1 MIKFKNK
8 LLAARD
14 FKCLQAIFK
23 AFMLKF
29 MLKIKFTE
37 EQRIRFHCFLLSH
50 LMKQINFLSIINS
63 RQKQF
68 IQKSNLM
75 QETHWET
82 SMLKLS

>member
-14 FKCLQAIFK
+14 FKYLQAIFK

-50 LMKQINFLSIINS
+50 LKQINLLSIINS
-63 RQKQF
+63 RQKLF

>member
-14 FKCLQAIFK
+14 FKYLQAIFK

-50 LMKQINFLSIINS
+50 LKQINFLSIINS